1 MVKIGDKLV
10 GYDQPIF
17 VVAEIGINHNGDVA
31 MAKKLIDLAVVAGC
45 DAVKFQKRT
54 VDVVY
59 TPEELAKPRESPFG
73 KTNGDLKRALEFG
86 KEQYDE
92 VDCYCREKGILWFA
106 SPWDEESVD
115 FLEQF
120 NPPCYKIASASLTDD
135 GLLKHIKS
143 KNRPTI
149 LSTGMSD
156 MEMIGHA
163 VQVLG
168 SNDLILLHC
177 TSAYPTL
184 TSLNNDIVGMINL
197 RVIEKLQQAFSPI
210 PIGFSSHDSGR
221 IPSLAAVAMGACV
234 LEKHITMD
242 RALWGSDQ
250 ASSMEPEE
258 IVQLCRWVRVVEKA
272 MGDGRKVIYPAEVEV
287 MKKLRR
293 KG

>member
-1 MVKIGDKLV
+1 MVKIGNKLV
-10 GYDQPIF
+10 GYGQSCF
-17 VVAEIGINHNGDVA
+17 LVAEIGINHNGNIT
-31 MAKKLIDLAVVAGC
+31 MANKLIDLAVVAGC

-59 TPEELAKPRESPFG
+59 APEELAKPRESPFG
-73 KTNGDLKRALEFG
+73 STNGHLKRALEFS

-92 VDCYCREKGILWFA
+92 VDRYCREKGILWFA
-106 SPWDEESVD
+106 SPWDEGSVD

-120 NPPCYKIASASLTDD
+120 DPPCYKIASASLTDD
-135 GLLKHIKS
+135 GLLKHIRS
-143 KNRPTI
+143 KNRPII

-156 MEMIGHA
+156 MEMINHA

-168 SNDLILLHC
+168 RNDLILLHC

-197 RVIEKLQQAFSPI
+197 RVIKELQKIFDPI

-221 IPSLAAVAMGACV
+221 IPSLAAVAIGACV

-242 RALWGSDQ
+242 RSLWGSDQ

-272 MGDGRKVIYPAEVEV
+272 MGDGHKVIYPAEFEV

-293 KG
+293 K